1 MKQVI
6 RLDSGVH
13 TLHEVTAADKKYIEN
28 LYEDVKKTI
37 RKKMTAL
44 GIRNNPNTAV
54 SDSLKKFQLRELEKS
69 IDRDLAEIRTST
81 QAHIIGSMN
90 TISQAVAQSNA
101 DWLASMG
108 LNFSFSVASVPPDV
122 VANLVSGKV
131 YADNWQFSKRIWG
144 DYRSSKGDVSN
155 IVARGIAENKSA
167 FEIAQDLE
175 KYVSPSAAKP
185 WDWSKVY
192 PGCKKKIDYNAQR
205 LARTLSAHAYQQS
218 VIETA
223 KRNPFTTRVEWHSA
237 MVERTCPICEARNGQ
252 IYELGKVPMDH
263 PNGLCCIYPVLD
275 KSLEDISNI
284 LADWVNG
291 EGDADMNGK
300 IDKYISYLGY
310 DPGKVAAYSSV
321 YYNMTPNIISQHLSQ
336 ALTNSSN
343 SGIMK
348 ASTKAPAKSL
358 SLSNLQEFDEW
369 QANYYACNS
378 GASFLRNDN
387 PNIYL
392 YSGGAYDAINALE
405 RGGKQLAKAKR
416 CYGNKLSDYV
426 GVGDLISEELSK
438 FKLPEPIY
446 VKRVV
451 GDVDFIT
458 GASSSIEDMK
468 KSIGKIYT
476 EKGFTSTT
484 ICNDATLPFGGT
496 SNTKTVLD
504 IYVPTNT
511 RGAYIYKISDSPAE
525 FEFLIDKNTNFKI
538 IDAGER
544 DVIDKFTGKT
554 IKERFMKLEVIP
566 DD

>member
-101 DWLASMG
+101 DWLASLG

-310 DPGKVAAYSSV
+310 DPGKVAADTLKAGS
-321 YYNMTPNIISQHLSQ
+321 ILKGLDKI
-336 ALTNSSN
+336 AE
-343 SGIMK
+343 SGIMNIG
-348 ASTKAPAKSL
+348 SEL
-358 SLSNLQEFDEW
+358 SM
-369 QANYYACNS
+369 
-378 GASFLRNDN
+378 
-387 PNIYL
+387 
-392 YSGGAYDAINALE
+392 NALT
-405 RGGKQLAKAKR
+405 RKAKPD
-416 CYGNKLSDYV
+416 DYTEPMPKKQFQRIFKSFKSQG
-426 GVGDLISEELSK
+426 GVIQMDDATDEYLKSKNAEAITYDSKTILMKQNPSRASVFEELIHTCQYRTGENDGSYESRLKCEIAAQKKLIKYSK
-438 FKLPEPIY
+438 AYKL
-446 VKRVV
+446 
-451 GDVDFIT
+451 
-458 GASSSIEDMK
+458 
-468 KSIGKIYT
+468 T
-476 EKGFTSTT
+476 EKEIKQTQKALEMYE
-484 ICNDATLPFGGT
+484 IELNEYYKNGG
-496 SNTKTVLD
+496 V
-504 IYVPTNT
+504 
-511 RGAYIYKISDSPAE
+511 
-525 FEFLIDKNTNFKI
+525 
-538 IDAGER
+538 
-544 DVIDKFTGKT
+544 
-554 IKERFMKLEVIP
+554 
-566 DD
+566 